1 MIYFLNG
8 NFLRG
13 LGIGL
18 IISGLVLSFNGTT
31 VSKAIEPL
39 TAAPDTTPAVNNIY
53 TATSEVTKPADS
65 STKANLDANQVTSNP
80 TIETTTSKPADNPV
94 NPPKVTIPTI
104 NYVTFV
110 VPKRSNSGKIAR
122 LLQQAGLI
130 TDKDKFELEVAK
142 MQAER
147 HFMAGT
153 FQIVKGTSE
162 KEIITILTKRKD

>member
-1 MIYFLNG
+1 LE
-8 NFLRG
+8 
-13 LGIGL
+13 
-18 IISGLVLSFNGTT
+18 S
-31 VSKAIEPL
+31 
-39 TAAPDTTPAVNNIY
+39 
-53 TATSEVTKPADS
+53 
-65 STKANLDANQVTSNP
+65 NQATSNP
-80 TIETTTSKPADNPV
+80 TIEATTSKTADNPT
-94 NPPKVTIPTI
+94 NTPKVTIPSI

-142 MQAER
+142 MRAER
-147 HFMAGT
+147 HFMAGS